1 MVDLYH
7 RLIQIVRCVR
17 FLDNERNTITSF
29 NIDASGS
36 PGQESFF
43 SYEVLYVYDSL
54 IFVQSSTD
62 WGLCCRQTARLRSFS
77 VVWQVRHK
85 NRGGFVR
92 ERCSFNKE
100 IEHVKAKGLKI
111 CAEFLGGSFNCD
123 AYHMTSTHP
132 VGKFKLKRMKRLN
145 SPFDHLEYLMLSN
158 IMVLFNM
165 SKSFFLKFIKRAM
178 ADALQRDL
186 EKAMSHKFESQN
198 ALANA

>member
-1 MVDLYH
+1 MLALLFSRRTV
-7 RLIQIVRCVR
+7 IQND
-17 FLDNERNTITSF
+17 FH
-29 NIDASGS
+29 A
-36 PGQESFF
+36 
-43 SYEVLYVYDSL
+43 
-54 IFVQSSTD
+54 
-62 WGLCCRQTARLRSFS
+62 LRT
-77 VVWQVRHK
+77 WHE

-132 VGKFKLKRMKRLN
+132 VGKLKRMKRLN

-165 SKSFFLKFIKRAM
+165 SKSSFLKFIKRAM
-178 ADALQRDL
+178 ADALQRAL
-186 EKAMSHKFESQN
+186 EKAMSHKSESQN
-198 ALANA
+198 ALPRSRARPLVSY